1 MDESQKDAEEF
12 QLYEV
17 LEKAK
22 LTLGDRKQIRDC
34 LSP

>member
-1 MDESQKDAEEF
+1 MDESQKYAGEF

-17 LEKAK
+17 LEEAK
-22 LTLGDRKQIRDC
+22 LTCGDRKQIRDC